1 MSYAALLVSVVLFA
15 AIGSGLMGGLF
26 FVFSNAV
33 MPALARLT
41 SERAVAFMQ
50 AVNVTILNPLFL
62 FLFVGTAVACA
73 FLLLGALIGWH
84 PPTLNVL
91 AGAALYLVGTF
102 GVTAAGNVPLN
113 DALAAREGAGAV
125 AFWPDYA
132 ARWTRWN
139 HVRTVAAIAAA
150 GFLTLGLYDLATL
163 TP

>member
-1 MSYAALLVSVVLFA
+1 M
-15 AIGSGLMGGLF
+15 
-26 FVFSNAV
+26 
-33 MPALARLT
+33 
-41 SERAVAFMQ
+41 
-50 AVNVTILNPLFL
+50 
-62 FLFVGTAVACA
+62 
-73 FLLLGALIGWH
+73 
-84 PPTLNVL
+84 L

-113 DALAAREGAGAV
+113 DALAAREGADAV